1 MKDKIPARP
10 TRRLDGASAEIRT
23 HPSRQVRS
31 LAQKDI
37 QASSLCQSG

>member
-10 TRRLDGASAEIRT
+10 TRRLDGVSAEIRT

-31 LAQKDI
+31 LEQKDI